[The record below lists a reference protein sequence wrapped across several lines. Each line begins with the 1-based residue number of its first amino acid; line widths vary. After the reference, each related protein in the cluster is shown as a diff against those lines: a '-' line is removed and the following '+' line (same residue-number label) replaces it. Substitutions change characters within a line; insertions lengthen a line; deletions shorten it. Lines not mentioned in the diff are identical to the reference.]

1 MKESVKRRM
10 ASYRKDVN
18 KRCLKKMDD
27 DLQKIVTPSD
37 ISKFSTRQ
45 IGRDALK
52 VLGAASQGQDTS
64 ISRNEYTVVHD
75 YLMSDPIL
83 KNANRPGVLAK
94 MQVKDVK
101 EARLIEDHYIVSIS
115 SHKTSGVRTRTSQDH
130 CDKNAVQLAD
140 IFTEKILPPTPIQSD
155 LVFQSWSGEAVDVG
169 RCFQMTLKKAGLC
182 HDITCTLFRK
192 SAVSRIHQQ
201 CPAEKANL
209 PDLMSHRPEMR
220 SDINW
225 NLLR

>member
-37 ISKFSTRQ
+37 ISKFSTSQ

-52 VLGAASQGQDTS
+52 VLAAASQGQDTS

-130 CDKNAVQLAD
+130 CDKKDYNAMRKFVRDRISLINSQLESSSSMWNLFNGIMQKA
-140 IFTEKILPPTPIQSD
+140 IEKF
-155 LVFQSWSGEAVDVG
+155 V
-169 RCFQMTLKKAGLC
+169 R
-182 HDITCTLFRK
+182 RK
-192 SAVSRIHQQ
+192 STGYIHFG
-201 CPAEKANL
+201 PW
-209 PDLMSHRPEMR
+209 SFR
-220 SDINW
+220 SFFFVDPTD
-225 NLLR
+225 RGPK